1 MAGRNK
7 EIIIKY
13 KELNCPKIKECT
25 FSYPTIKGW
34 GEAKHEHGVSNIC
47 TIHYSRE
54 DAGAFENISPKIIIE
69 KSGIS
74 VMDASWKYFRPL
86 IPLRG
91 LPPQRNPKGI
101 KFGYFETPFRGKW
114 CQFFGKK
121 FSVKVKI
128 QEMEDDPEFEM
139 FFFRKVME
147 TFRFL

>member
-1 MAGRNK
+1 MKKQNRNK

-13 KELNCPKIKECT
+13 KDFRCQNMKEFT

-34 GEAKHEHGVSNIC
+34 GEAKVEQNVPNLC
-47 TIHYSRE
+47 TISY
-54 DAGAFENISPKIIIE
+54 ENSDEYFPKIIVE
-69 KSGIS
+69 KSSIGIN
-74 VMDASWKYFRPL
+74 DASWRYFRPL

-91 LPPQRNPKGI
+91 LPPQKNPKGV
-101 KFGYFETPFRGKW
+101 KFGYFETPFRGNW

-139 FFFRKVME
+139 VFFRKVME
-147 TFRFL
+147 TFKFI